1 MKVSHLFIFKMK
13 EQELNLSEKI
23 FNKDLII
30 NEHDFQT
37 GEIEFSMTG
46 ELIPLEKL
54 EVILKE
60 FIKNLKEGIEDMLN
74 KGWVIIP
81 QKPFQKTAICKL
93 IDNLVGKKLNENIN
107 LPKL

>member
-1 MKVSHLFIFKMK
+1 MKKQKFD
-13 EQELNLSEKI
+13 LSEKI

-30 NEHDFQT
+30 KEHDFQT

-60 FIKNLKEGIEDMLN
+60 FIKDLKEDTGCEPINSRERQIVELFKERIN
-74 KGWVIIP
+74 
-81 QKPFQKTAICKL
+81 
-93 IDNLVGKKLNENIN
+93 NLVGKKLNENIN

>member
-1 MKVSHLFIFKMK
+1 MKK
-13 EQELNLSEKI
+13 QELNLSEKI

-30 NEHDFQT
+30 KEYDFQT

-60 FIKNLKEGIEDMLN
+60 FIKDLKEGSMWL
-74 KGWVIIP
+74 
-81 QKPFQKTAICKL
+81 KPDVETNMIDLDNLFKL
-93 IDNLVGKKLNENIN
+93 IDNLTGEKLNENIN